1 MIANCDLDKYYKALD
16 RCVNKQNVVY
26 NQNFSLY
33 NYIFYYRAIMRFHSI
48 KMEEINKII
57 KELWMKTYKGGGM
70 ILMWLLVPE
79 LKYII

>member
-1 MIANCDLDKYYKALD
+1 
-16 RCVNKQNVVY
+16 
-26 NQNFSLY
+26 
-33 NYIFYYRAIMRFHSI
+33 MRFHSI

-79 LKYII
+79 LKYIIL